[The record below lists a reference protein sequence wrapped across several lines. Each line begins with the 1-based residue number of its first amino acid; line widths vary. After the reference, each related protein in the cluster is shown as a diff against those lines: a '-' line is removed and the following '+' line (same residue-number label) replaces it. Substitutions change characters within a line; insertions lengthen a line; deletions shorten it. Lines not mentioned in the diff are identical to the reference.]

1 MNNKLLLKLSIMLS
15 GVMAIVIS
23 TWIIAA
29 CDGMHS
35 IGFNCGTL
43 GIGLLL
49 FGIIAILSALAYVYE
64 MLEAIA
70 RERME
75 RED

>member
-1 MNNKLLLKLSIMLS
+1 MLL
-15 GVMAIVIS
+15 GVIAIVIS
-23 TWIIAA
+23 TWIITA

-49 FGIIAILSALAYVYE
+49 FGIIAILSALAYVFE

-70 RERME
+70 KEKKE
-75 RED
+75 VDK